1 MRVADD
7 ATKMGRKALMKTI
20 AAFVVLIG
28 ASVLPATAQSTYP
41 NQKPITIIVP
51 FAAGSGTDTLARIL
65 TTSMAEGDFKSA
77 TFVIDNR
84 PGADGIIGATAAARA
99 SPDGYTLFLTTNTT
113 HSVNP
118 YIHKTLSYDPNADF
132 VPIGLLGETA
142 PALLTS
148 AANPVA
154 TVKDVVELVKQKP
167 GDLNFAATNTSS
179 LASTQMLEQRTG
191 GKVVIVK
198 YKAAPQALTDTL
210 TGTIQYFFG
219 DLASGGSL
227 VRSEK
232 LKALAVLSQRRLPGF
247 DQVPTMA
254 EAGYPGMEI
263 PIWIGMFAPKGTPP
277 ELVERINRAVVVAQ
291 GKQEFIDALAKGAV
305 NVRTTTPAAFSKY
318 VIDQY
323 QMWGKLAKEI
333 NLEAE

>member
-1 MRVADD
+1 MRIHIP
-7 ATKMGRKALMKTI
+7 ALI
-20 AAFVVLIG
+20 ALIG
-28 ASVLPATAQSTYP
+28 LSALPASAQTSYP
-41 NQKPITIIVP
+41 NQRPITIIVP

-65 TTSMAEGDFKSA
+65 TASMAEGEFKKA
-77 TFVIDNR
+77 TFVIENR
-84 PGADGIIGATAAARA
+84 PGADGIIGASAAAKA
-99 SPDGYTLFLTTNTT
+99 APDGYTLFLTTNTT

-118 YIHKTLSYDPNADF
+118 YIHKTLPYNPNADF

-142 PALLTS
+142 PALLT
-148 AANPVA
+148 AADNPAA

-167 GDLNFAATNTSS
+167 GDLNFAASNTSS
-179 LASTQMLEQRTG
+179 LASTQMLERRIG

-198 YKAAPQALTDTL
+198 YKAAPEALTDTM
-210 TGTIQYFFG
+210 TGRINYFFG

-227 VRSEK
+227 VRGGK
-232 LKALAVLSQRRLPGF
+232 LKALAVLSDRRLPGF

-277 ELVERINRAVVVAQ
+277 EIIERISRAVVAAQ
-291 GKQEFIDALAKGAV
+291 GTQKFIDALARGAV
-305 NVRTTTPAAFSKY
+305 NVRTTTPAVFAKF
-318 VIDQY
+318 VADQY

-333 NLEAE
+333 DLQAE